1 MRSFVLSTTKN
12 NNASSSFD
20 DALLMSHDV
29 SFDIL
34 EMSLECFF
42 APSLDERW
50 GVALG
55 SSIIFNMHAF
65 TKMRP
70 RRLCCEWAMIR

>member
-12 NNASSSFD
+12 NNASSSFV

-55 SSIIFNMHAF
+55 SSIIF
-65 TKMRP
+65 TRSQK
-70 RRLCCEWAMIR
+70 